1 HNKHHQI
8 LLLLALLEAQQ
19 KTPRS
24 SSPIE
29 KSKIFCILQKKNTKN
44 NKHSEHNEKLQMI
57 IIVRIKNT
65 AI

>member
-19 KTPRS
+19 KTPT
-24 SSPIE
+24 PP
-29 KSKIFCILQKKNTKN
+29 LQLRNQNFLYFAKKNTKN
-44 NKHSEHNEKLQMI
+44 NKHSEHNERLQMI